1 MVKEKKIDQ
10 RTRLSK
16 MLIRQ
21 AFLEL
26 LKTKPIRKI
35 SVREICENA
44 EINRGTFYVYYSD
57 VYDLLN
63 KIEEEMIISFETA
76 LQTLLENETVS
87 IKDICFRMFEVVKE
101 NADLCSTVFGGFG
114 DRNFAKKLVDIGRVK
129 YLKKYAKQFPNATRK
144 KLDAYYTFVS
154 MGCVGL
160 IEEWFNNEMSEPISS
175 ISESAE
181 QIMMYGA
188 AYLMN

>member
-1 MVKEKKIDQ
+1 MVKEKKVDQ

-63 KIEEEMIISFETA
+63 KIEEEMITSFETA

-101 NADLCSTVFGGFG
+101 NADLCSTVFGGCG
-114 DRNFAKKLVDIGRVK
+114 DRNFAKKLVDIGRIK

-188 AYLMN
+188 VYLMN